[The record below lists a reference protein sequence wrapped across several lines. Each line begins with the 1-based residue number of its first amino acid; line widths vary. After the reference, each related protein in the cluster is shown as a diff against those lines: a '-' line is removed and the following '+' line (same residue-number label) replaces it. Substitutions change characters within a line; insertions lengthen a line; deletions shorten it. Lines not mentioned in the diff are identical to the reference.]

1 MNNLYRHLHH
11 NHHHRSAFRRF
22 LYLRTKCGVA
32 SSSKPATKTNDNE
45 DDMPKVIYSLGPAMG
60 HNRYVYGIDSNSRIR
75 YILNALEDAKLT
87 PEFRGSKIKQLTK
100 IRKATLEEITSVHSR
115 SYYSF
120 LEKTVED
127 AKASEDGLIEIEKSK
142 PLPTYVTG
150 TTLNDSL
157 IAAGTG
163 LSLVDAVV
171 AASRIIENPPVGFAL
186 IRPPGHH
193 AIRDRAMGGCIFNN
207 VSIAARY
214 AQRKHGLKRVFI
226 IDFDA
231 HHGNGTSDAFY
242 DDPGVFYLST
252 HQDGCYPVDT
262 GRFDDIGSG
271 NGEGATLNLPLPQ
284 LSGDVAMRTA
294 FDEVIVPCA
303 QRFKPDMILVSAGYD
318 GHHLEGTSDWQMTT
332 RISYPLAYGIK
343 QLAEDLCGGHCV
355 FFLEGG
361 WRTDTLKVSI
371 EESFRAF
378 IGEPSIANNFEKQ
391 FDYWLKDE
399 PSSQIKQAIQ
409 RVKNLHSL

>member
-1 MNNLYRHLHH
+1 MKNQSLFACKQSVNI
-11 NHHHRSAFRRF
+11 SVSAAFRRF

-163 LSLVDAVV
+163 LSLVDAV
-171 AASRIIENPPVGFAL
+171 
-186 IRPPGHH
+186 
-193 AIRDRAMGGCIFNN
+193 
-207 VSIAARY
+207 
-214 AQRKHGLKRVFI
+214 
-226 IDFDA
+226 
-231 HHGNGTSDAFY
+231 
-242 DDPGVFYLST
+242 
-252 HQDGCYPVDT
+252 DGCYPVDT